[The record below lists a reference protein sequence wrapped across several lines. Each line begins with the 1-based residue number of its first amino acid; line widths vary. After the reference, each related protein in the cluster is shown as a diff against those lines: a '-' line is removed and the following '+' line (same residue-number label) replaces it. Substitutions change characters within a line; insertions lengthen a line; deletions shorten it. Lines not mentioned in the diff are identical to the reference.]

1 MSFLQAVAV
10 HPFLQFALL
19 AGLAA
24 SVCAGV
30 VGTYVVARRIAY
42 LAGSISHFV
51 LAGMGAARYFQ
62 VVHQIHW
69 LSPLLGALIAACAG
83 AMLVSWVS
91 MRWKQREDSVIGAM
105 WAFGMAVGVL
115 FMAAT
120 PGYNEDLM
128 SYLFG
133 NILMVSQSQLWLLGI
148 LDAVIVAL
156 GVLFYHKFLSICFDD
171 EFAKLRGINTHFY
184 YTMLL
189 LMTSITVVV
198 LTTVVGLILVIA
210 LLTLPAAAASTMARR
225 LWQMMWI
232 GAVLCALAVGS
243 GVWLSFELDWP
254 AGATIIVMAT
264 MVFLVAQGSSY
275 LVRKRRSRAM
285 QDRQAS

>member
-1 MSFLQAVAV
+1 MSFLQAVLA

-51 LAGMGAARYFQ
+51 LAGMGAARYLQ
-62 VVHQIHW
+62 VVHGIEW
-69 LSPLLGALIAACAG
+69 LTPLHGALVAACVG

-91 MRWKQREDSVIGAM
+91 MKWKQREDSVIGAM

-115 FMAAT
+115 FMANT

-133 NILMVSQSQLWLLGI
+133 NILMVSESQLWLLGV
-148 LDAVIVAL
+148 LDAVVLLL
-156 GVLFYHKFLSICFDD
+156 GLLFYHKFLAICFDD
-171 EFAKLRGINTHFY
+171 EFAKLRGINTQFY
-184 YTMLL
+184 YTLLL

-232 GAVLCALAVGS
+232 GALLCAVAVGS

-264 MVFLVAQGSSY
+264 LIFLATQGGAY
-275 LVRKRRSRAM
+275 LAHRRRSRAM
-285 QDRQAS
+285 QDTPAS